1 MKKLLVV
8 AAFTV
13 AGMTGSLSA
22 KETVAMKNT
31 GKTIKIAT
39 ECYVKAYDKNGK
51 YLGLYK
57 VACPKVIVIG

>member
-1 MKKLLVV
+1 MKKLLIL

-22 KETVAMKNT
+22 KETVATKNT

-57 VACPKVIVIG
+57 VPCPKTIILS